1 MVPVRGRVA
10 QPRPGRSG
18 DGAVISRAGK
28 SKNPSETWE
37 KLRWAGCCAR
47 GPRWNCRAY
56 SFVYSYGCGDEAASR
71 KISHPALQAV
81 DAHRTCGL
89 VAGSA
94 AGSGYLRALVHS
106 ASFSTLRLLVRFAC
120 GRRKDMYRRNHGCVP
135 NGAAGPGENYKR
147 YHGVLAFD
155 RRLQIRISC
164 RAERRFCSRKSP
176 RREHR
181 YRADVFARKLS
192 ARPGFDYDCHADARL
207 GVQDHPDGG
216 SEWREI

>member
-18 DGAVISRAGK
+18 DGALISRAGK

-37 KLRWAGCCAR
+37 KLRWAACCAR

-56 SFVYSYGCGDEAASR
+56 SFVHSLGCGDEAASR

-106 ASFSTLRLLVRFAC
+106 ASFSTLRLRVRFAC

-135 NGAAGPGENYKR
+135 NGAAGPERITRDTMAFWLSTDGCQYEFRAGQIIMKGKSGVIKHLADHMIAMVRRQAWKIGFNQYREVSSLTESIPLADYK
-147 YHGVLAFD
+147 
-155 RRLQIRISC
+155 C
-164 RAERRFCSRKSP
+164 RNNKF
-176 RREHR
+176 
-181 YRADVFARKLS
+181 
-192 ARPGFDYDCHADARL
+192 
-207 GVQDHPDGG
+207 
-216 SEWREI
+216 